1 MISIFTYGRST
12 SKNDIKVGLYVVA
25 DHKVLPQKTYT
36 FTSSD
41 LYVTPLTSAFYSIDQ
56 AISFIIES
64 HQDEYFCVYTSDIE
78 IIFAMKGTLNS
89 ELPGIG
95 EEVIERIKLLRNNF
109 IVSFQY
115 ASPKYTKYMRTVWE
129 MVMPGTPSKPV
140 LGTGNSVSY
149 FNKLPGE
156 VKLFQPKRKKIN

>member
-25 DHKVLPQKTYT
+25 DHKTLHQKTYT

-41 LYVTPLTSAFYSIDQ
+41 VYVTPITSAFYSINQ

-64 HQDEYFCVYTSDIE
+64 HHDEHFCVYTSDIE
-78 IIFAMKGTLNS
+78 IIFAMNGTLNS
-89 ELPGIG
+89 ELPDIG
-95 EEVIERIKLLRNNF
+95 EEVIERVKLLRNNF
-109 IVSFQY
+109 MVSYQY
-115 ASPKYTKYMRTVWE
+115 ASPKYSKYMRTVWE
-129 MVMPGTPSKPV
+129 MVMPETPSKPV
-140 LGTGNSVSY
+140 LGPIYSGSY
-149 FNKLPGE
+149 FSKLPGE